1 MKCLFGHYRFKVSMK
16 NKRLL
21 EELLENL
28 SKDYDKKFTPILEA
42 DVVGYLYYLWISKM
56 GDARKVH
63 LDTRICGFEDSKF
76 DFVVGDV
83 NFSAGKPCIKPEL
96 VIEVKS
102 FPTGFTNQQHRVHY
116 LHVIEDDIPK
126 QGKLKEPST
135 DRYILL
141 FDEDNYLKGFD
152 RKSKSSRID
161 KILSTRNI
169 IDSMIKVIW
178 VNEEGEILRW
188 KIL

>member
-1 MKCLFGHYRFKVSMK
+1 MM

-21 EELLENL
+21 IKVLLGNL
-28 SKDYDKKFTPILEA
+28 PKDYGKKFIPILEA

-56 GDARKVH
+56 GDASKVH
-63 LDTRICGFEDSKF
+63 LDTRIFGFEDRKF

-83 NFSAGKPCIKPEL
+83 NFNAGKPCIKPEF
-96 VIEVKS
+96 VIEIKS
-102 FPTGFTNQQHRVHY
+102 FPIGFTNQQHRVHY

-126 QGKLKEPST
+126 IGKLKEPS
-135 DRYILL
+135 DNRYILL

-152 RKSKSSRID
+152 RKSKSTRID
-161 KILSTRNI
+161 RIRTTRNAIDPRIEIIWINKEEKIL
-169 IDSMIKVIW
+169 K
-178 VNEEGEILRW
+178 W

>member
-1 MKCLFGHYRFKVSMK
+1 MM

-21 EELLENL
+21 VEELLENL
-28 SKDYDKKFTPILEA
+28 SKDYADKKYVPILEA
-42 DVVGYLYYLWISKM
+42 DVVGYLYYLWISKV
-56 GDARKVH
+56 GSVGKVH
-63 LDTRICGFEDSKF
+63 LDTRICGFEDSRF

-83 NFSAGKPCIKPEL
+83 NFHAGKPCIKPEL

-102 FPTGFTNQQHRVHY
+102 FPIRFTNQQHRVHY
-116 LHVIEDDIPK
+116 LHVIKDDIPK
-126 QGKLKEPST
+126 LGKLKEPS
-135 DRYILL
+135 DNRYILL

-152 RKSKSSRID
+152 RKSKSPRID

-169 IDSMIKVIW
+169 IDSRIKVIW
-178 VNEEGEILRW
+178 VNEEREILRW